1 MQCDLTGGG
10 SIDSCAVGRTKIA
23 QLISLS
29 GGTQFR
35 VPARDRRIID
45 VNRIVR
51 GAANRDQL
59 FDQFVGYS
67 ADDQFRHRFNIV
79 G

>member
-1 MQCDLTGGG
+1 
-10 SIDSCAVGRTKIA
+10 
-23 QLISLS
+23 
-29 GGTQFR
+29 
-35 VPARDRRIID
+35 

-79 G
+79 GQLCRLPRVSAARWERLPYHL